1 MVVDSSEGPDD
12 GLIELIDIEVLLN
25 SEMTDD
31 QLDLLTHLIAIISSK
46 HILTR
51 DLTLG
56 QIDVAYN
63 RPSAP

>member
-25 SEMTDD
+25 SEMADD
-31 QLDLLTHLIAIISSK
+31 QLDLLTHLIAIIGSK

-56 QIDVAYN
+56 QIDVAYK
-63 RPSAP
+63 RPSTP